1 MSELGVLLL
10 FLRQECVF
18 PVLLIVTSGLSL
30 LDHQSGDGI
39 ASVFA
44 FLCSLTRLSFIG
56 LYIDTLKSYFC
67 QCDLLGLYFQL
78 LTKILFNMLK
88 SVT

>member
-10 FLRQECVF
+10 FLRQDCVF

-39 ASVFA
+39 ASVFT
-44 FLCSLTRLSFIG
+44 FLKIFNSFEFGWTI
-56 LYIDTLKSYFC
+56 
-67 QCDLLGLYFQL
+67 
-78 LTKILFNMLK
+78 
-88 SVT
+88 